1 MASTTLTQL
10 PSNYKGLYFT
20 SPSTP
25 PEVTSFP
32 TPTAD
37 VGSVIVKTLYCW
49 IPGYIND
56 IYSRDNPRQY
66 PVPFPLIGGT
76 NAVGRVVAV
85 PPDAAKLKVG
95 DLVVVDPTI
104 RPRDDPGQ
112 IMLLALLAATGEMQ
126 AIAKD
131 VWHHGTWAELVKA
144 PIESVHRFDEGA
156 LQQHGVSPRDL
167 VFFGQMAVPYGGL
180 RDVNLTAGETV
191 LISPATGNFGGAAV
205 HVALAMGAR
214 VIAMG
219 RNEKVLEELRDLAPG
234 RVETVKLSG
243 SLETDLSEISRFGPV
258 DVFLDMTPQTAANT
272 DHIRAGMLSL
282 QAGGRVNLMSG
293 VPEISIPIPL
303 LQLKGIT
310 VRATM
315 MCTWSQEE
323 DLVKLVQTG
332 VLKLGEKAGL
342 KIQRAFKM
350 EDFAEA
356 LQVAGTESSAGRSVV
371 FTPNEE

>member
-1 MASTTLTQL
+1 MSSNTSNQL

-20 SPSTP
+20 SPSAP
-25 PEVTSFP
+25 PEITSFP
-32 TPTAD
+32 TPTID
-37 VGSVIVKTLYCW
+37 VGSVIVKPLYCW

-56 IYSRDNPRQY
+56 VYSKDNPRQY
-66 PVPFPLIGGT
+66 PVPFPVIGGT

-85 PPDAAKLKVG
+85 PPDATKVKVG

-104 RPRDDPGQ
+104 RPRDDSGQ
-112 IMLLALLAATGEMQ
+112 IMLLGLLAATGEMQ

-144 PIESVHRFDEGA
+144 PLESVHRFDEAA
-156 LQQHGVSPRDL
+156 LQKHGVSPRDL

-191 LISPATGNFGGAAV
+191 LISPATGSFGGAAV

-219 RNEKVLEELRDLAPG
+219 RNEKVLGELRNLAPG
-234 RVETVKLSG
+234 RVETVKISG
-243 SLETDLSEISRFGPV
+243 SLETDLAEISKFGPV
-258 DVFLDMTPQTAANT
+258 DVFLDLTPQTATNI
-272 DHIRAGMLSL
+272 DHIRAGLLSV

-293 VPEISIPIPL
+293 VPEIPISPPL
-303 LQLKGIT
+303 LQFRGVTI
-310 VRATM
+310 RATM

-342 KIQRAFKM
+342 KIQGAFKL
-350 EDFAEA
+350 EDFATA
-356 LQVAGTESSAGRSVV
+356 LETAEKESSAGRSFV